1 MPIVATA
8 PSTRTRPARI
18 RSSALRRDLTPP
30 PARARCRRI
39 SAIRGRRGGG
49 GRGPPHPP
57 PAPPPPPRASG
68 PAGPPNTRGRRPA
81 PRGHRR
87 RARLRIEGREL
98 LDRERSRRGEQ
109 RRLNELR
116 ERTHGG
122 SESGRTAPPGE
133 RAASRAWR
141 ARAGR

>member
-1 MPIVATA
+1 MIRRQPR
-8 PSTRTRPARI
+8 STLFPYTTLFQSLDPVIAR
-18 RSSALRRDLTPP
+18 RERVPELGQGA
-30 PARARCRRI
+30 A
-39 SAIRGRRGGG
+39 
-49 GRGPPHPP
+49 
-57 PAPPPPPRASG
+57 
-68 PAGPPNTRGRRPA
+68 
-81 PRGHRR
+81 HRR